1 MARLRVHVVLD
12 ATPAEVWAD
21 LRRIDTHPEWMKD
34 AVAIRFTGDRT
45 EGVGTTFDCDTKVG
59 PFRLTDRMEIT
70 SWIPEREMGV
80 RHVGLVTGTGR
91 FTLRA
96 RRRGRTKFTWTER
109 LVFPWWMGGPVGAWA
124 AVPVLTLVWR
134 RSMRNLAARQ
144 ATTPRG

>member
-12 ATPAEVWAD
+12 APPADVWAD

-34 AVAIRFTGDRT
+34 AVAVRFTGDRT

-59 PFRLTDRMEIT
+59 PFRLTDRMEVT

-80 RHVGLVTGTGR
+80 RHVGLVTGSGR

-96 RRRGRTKFTWTER
+96 RRRGRTKFTWSER
-109 LVFPWWMGGPVGAWA
+109 LVFPWWMGGPIGAWA

-134 RSMRNLAARQ
+134 RSMRNLAARH
-144 ATTPRG
+144 PGRD